1 MKTKKIL
8 IRWFVDFDKEE
19 KFLNE
24 QSKAGWDFWHTN
36 GVIYRFH
43 ACEPGEFIYQIDFD
57 EKKSAIGEDYVVFRN
72 SCGDTFV
79 HQWKDKIYWK
89 KSPRTDLSKQK
100 TTPSPSCNWP
110 TRLSISTWEAS
121 LAWVSLSPSPSLSF
135 TRSDFSCLKMDSR
148 CGWLISVQGLL
159 MVYFFSRR
167 SSCFCPGQVA
177 PENEWSHQTT
187 ILKSPLSWRFT
198 LTSWPGDRLP
208 DAGY

>member
-79 HQWKDKIYWK
+79 HQWGRIRFTGR

-100 TTPSPSCNWP
+100 TTPSPSCNRP
-110 TRLSISTWEAS
+110 TRLSIST
-121 LAWVSLSPSPSLSF
+121 
-135 TRSDFSCLKMDSR
+135 
-148 CGWLISVQGLL
+148 
-159 MVYFFSRR
+159 
-167 SSCFCPGQVA
+167 
-177 PENEWSHQTT
+177 
-187 ILKSPLSWRFT
+187 
-198 LTSWPGDRLP
+198 
-208 DAGY
+208 